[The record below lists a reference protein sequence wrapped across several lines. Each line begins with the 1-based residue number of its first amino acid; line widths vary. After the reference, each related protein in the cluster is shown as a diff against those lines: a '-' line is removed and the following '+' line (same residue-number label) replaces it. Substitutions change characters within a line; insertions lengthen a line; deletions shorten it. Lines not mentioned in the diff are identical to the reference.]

1 MKNIWG
7 SHQFSALEA
16 TRLGSSAVAVLKIY
30 VLGIESID
38 RANEKCVGKHA
49 RAVINTILQ
58 IAIYTSRSNTYC

>member
-16 TRLGSSAVAVLKIY
+16 TRLGSSVAVLKIY

-38 RANEKCVGKHA
+38 RENENEKCVGKHA
-49 RAVINTILQ
+49 SRAE
-58 IAIYTSRSNTYC
+58 